1 MTPALRMRPLRIIN
15 LLALVVVLLPACND
29 SSPTAPSQYP
39 DVAGTYS
46 GPLVLTAVV
55 NPDSSESLNGTMRLV
70 VTQSGSQVTLNGTI
84 TILGTTEE
92 IPQTV
97 GSINEDGEFTFPG
110 DDFEGAMPDPEC
122 GESRITS
129 ITLLFLPDG
138 TAVFNQLFETAE
150 CGDFTVAATMTR
162 E

>member
-1 MTPALRMRPLRIIN
+1 MARVMPTRPLRIIK
-15 LLALVVVLLPACND
+15 LLALVVLLPACND

-55 NPDSSESLNGTMRLV
+55 NPDASESLNGTMRLV

-84 TILGTTEE
+84 MILGSTEE
-92 IPQTV
+92 IPETV
-97 GSINEDGEFTFPG
+97 GTINEDGEFTFPD
-110 DDFEGAMPDPEC
+110 DDFAGTMPDPEC
-122 GESRITS
+122 GETRVTS

-150 CGDFTVAATMTR
+150 CGDITAAATMTR